1 MIFDAV
7 EWLAVIAGAMS
18 SLAFAPQAIKL
29 LRAKDAEAVS
39 AATYWMVFIGAI
51 FWTAYGVGR
60 QSPAIIFWNLI
71 ALSLSGAVL
80 MLKFRFRKS

>member
-1 MIFDAV
+1 MVFDRV

-29 LRAKDAEAVS
+29 LRSKSAENVS
-39 AATYWMVFIGAI
+39 AATYWMVFIGAA
-51 FWTAYGVGR
+51 FWMAYGVGR
-60 QSPAIIFWNLI
+60 QSPAIIFWNLV

-80 MLKFRFRKS
+80 LLKLRFRRP